1 MRTGCWWSSLRTQRS
16 LAGVQQFRG
25 CCNGNFNIQILILH
39 SGGTFRIL
47 PISHSDRFYRG
58 SPRSGRVVAQVAPEN
73 LEDET
78 CIRASSVPL
87 LGTATTPVSSQ
98 DRKGAN
104 RIY

>member
-47 PISHSDRFYRG
+47 PISPSDRCYRG